1 MSVLA
6 RHRYLISK
14 LGEAFN
20 FDDEQEVENMLLD
33 SEVIKAVDFFF
44 SLDGP
49 SKILF
54 SLENSST
61 NVLDK
66 TTVDKKKKQF
76 KVEFEEFKNFTDTI
90 VYFMKAKDGRVDPTK
105 INDGALSFGIIRAP
119 LESLEVVLRCVY
131 RPLIND
137 MGDNLWGEAS
147 SDQKQEFLLSL
158 DTFANGLQDNIRS
171 LSRGLE
177 LRKPD
182 ERVEQHGNALVGNAA
197 VVTHSM
203 NILQEWCNNIALYL
217 DDNDRGKWE
226 NSDSGPDTELNYWRS
241 RMQRYVVNVTNK

>member
-1 MSVLA
+1 M
-6 RHRYLISK
+6 
-14 LGEAFN
+14 
-20 FDDEQEVENMLLD
+20 
-33 SEVIKAVDFFF
+33 DFFF
-44 SLDGP
+44 SSDGP

-54 SLENSST
+54 SVKNFA
-61 NVLDK
+61 VDF
-66 TTVDKKKKQF
+66 VDKLTVIDQKKLF
-76 KVEFEEFKNFTDTI
+76 KVHFEEFKQFTDTV

-105 INDGALSFGIIRAP
+105 INDGVLSFGIIRAP

-131 RPLIND
+131 RPLINE

-158 DTFANGLQDNIRS
+158 DTFSNGLQDNIRS

-182 ERVEQHGNALVGNAA
+182 ERVEQLGNALSNNAA
-197 VVTHSM
+197 LVTHSM
-203 NILQEWCNNIALYL
+203 NILQEWCNNIAHYL
-217 DDNDRGKWE
+217 DDSDRGKWE

-241 RMQRYVVNVTNK
+241 RMQRYSHHI